1 MYKYAVIVE
10 LGEDYYKT
18 EVYCCNDIDSAIT
31 LACADFNCSYSQIV
45 GVNRIETL
53 FWLLY
58 NLTDTN
64 NRRHTN
70 YHGINTICKKV
81 YRRSSRVVRD

>member
-53 FWLLY
+53 F
-58 NLTDTN
+58 
-64 NRRHTN
+64 
-70 YHGINTICKKV
+70 
-81 YRRSSRVVRD
+81 